1 MNGQH
6 EGHTRKKRGGLMTDP
21 KYWDCACKDNYIHRK
36 SERLQCTYCGATEDE
51 MPDARTEEIKHYKE
65 TN

>member
-1 MNGQH
+1 
-6 EGHTRKKRGGLMTDP
+6 MTNP
-21 KYWDCACKDNYIHRK
+21 KYWDCACDHNYIHRK